1 MNPFTITITE
11 AEQAGLDH
19 VVAKANAGKETP
31 VTPADYLTARVR
43 DVLASY
49 TAEIMRDREKAN
61 RAMIEATLSLPDADR
76 DEVVALIRSKLA
88 RP

>member
-1 MNPFTITITE
+1 MNPFTLTLTE
-11 AEQAGLDH
+11 AEEAGLEH
-19 VVAKANAGKETP
+19 VVAKVNTANQTAVQP
-31 VTPADYLTARVR
+31 SDYLAARVR

-88 RP
+88 R

>member
-1 MNPFTITITE
+1 MNPFTLTPTE
-11 AEQAGLDH
+11 AEEAGLEH
-19 VVAKANAGKETP
+19 VVAKVNAGKQTP
-31 VTPADYLTARVR
+31 VTPEDYLAARVR

-88 RP
+88 RQ